1 MLDNGIQCTELLCL
15 SIQVTKLMQ
24 RSDGGQ
30 TVEQQSERQKERL
43 RRREE
48 NDDSQRCMRSR
59 YIEADAR
66 PRRQ

>member
-1 MLDNGIQCTELLCL
+1 
-15 SIQVTKLMQ
+15 MQ

-43 RRREE
+43 RQREE
-48 NDDSQRCMRSR
+48 NDNSQRRMRSP

-66 PRRQ
+66 PQRQ